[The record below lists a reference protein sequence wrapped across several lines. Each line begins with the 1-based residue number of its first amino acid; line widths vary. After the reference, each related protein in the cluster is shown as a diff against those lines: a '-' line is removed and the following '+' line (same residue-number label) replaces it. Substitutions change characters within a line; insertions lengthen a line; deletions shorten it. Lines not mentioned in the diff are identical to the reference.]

1 VATVQAVSDD
11 KAGFLTNLRVRT
23 KILLGFTVVLIV
35 LGAVLVFAFLS
46 FVTIS
51 KDIDEYALHVEEAS
65 LIGQIE
71 ARFLRFSAH
80 AREFANTAHEEDA
93 NRVYEIAAALAPLM
107 EQAKQHFT
115 NPDHQARIERMTDD
129 LALYMHDFERSK
141 ELSDEYHG
149 LILERLEPDGVKVL
163 EDLNTLVRH
172 AEMNSDFTML
182 KQVVSARE
190 HALLAQLYA
199 NILIG
204 RQDSSFGDKAAFEFS
219 ELEKILKS
227 IEQNV
232 QSSEDRLV
240 IADAMKMFSDHRDV
254 FGKIRK
260 DELEIED
267 TVNGEMRT
275 AAQEIISDAEK
286 LMVEITAVEK
296 TIFDRMMGAVGT
308 AEKDILIASL
318 AGGMMGIVIAWLLGN
333 RLSHPIVAITGVMRR
348 LADRDLEVVIPSQA
362 RRDEIGQM
370 AGAVQV
376 FKENA
381 IHNNQ
386 LEAEAIEQEK
396 RAKAAQRAFMNQTAD
411 SFNTS
416 VGQILESVA
425 SAAVELQA
433 TADSMS
439 NLASAA
445 SSQTAAVAAATEEAS
460 GNVQTVAS
468 ATEEL
473 NASIEE
479 INRQVILSSEVA
491 HKAVEQAQD
500 TFASMQEL
508 VNASDSIEAVLRL
521 ISDIAEQTNMLAL
534 NATIEASRAGEA
546 GKGFAVVAG
555 EVKNLAVQS
564 TKATEE
570 IARQVANIQ
579 SRTGDAV
586 SRIELIGKTISEMDG
601 IVSTISSAVEEQTAA
616 TREIAFNI
624 EQAATGTTIVSSSI
638 VSVSDAVRETGSAS
652 GDVLSAVTMLSENF
666 TTLKGATDSFVSTI
680 RAA

>member
-1 VATVQAVSDD
+1 MATVQAVSDD

-129 LALYMHDFERSK
+129 LALYMHDFEWSK

-296 TIFDRMMGAVGT
+296 SIFDRMMDAVGT

-416 VGQILESVA
+416 VGQILES
-425 SAAVELQA
+425 VELQA